1 MAKKPATIRYRGA
14 IIAPVIVTRFEVQ
27 RLDGRKFK
35 TFATLSAAK
44 AFIDGLTVAAKAFD
58 PEAKP

>member
-1 MAKKPATIRYRGA
+1 MAKKPTPIRYKGA
-14 IIAPVIVTRFEVQ
+14 IIAPVIVTRFEVR
-27 RLDGRKFK
+27 RLDGRRFK

-44 AFIDGLTVAAKAFD
+44 AFIDGVTVAAKAFD